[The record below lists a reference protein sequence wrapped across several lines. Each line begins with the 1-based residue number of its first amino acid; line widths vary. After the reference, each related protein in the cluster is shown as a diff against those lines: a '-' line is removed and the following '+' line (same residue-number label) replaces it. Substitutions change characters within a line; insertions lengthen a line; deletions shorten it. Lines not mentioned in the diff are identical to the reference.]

1 MPGCRRPVPRTV
13 QGRGRAPSRI
23 RLDGRVGRCRPWSV
37 AIPTRRRDKNGP
49 PAAEGRH
56 SAPAAVSAPVGRMD
70 RITPERRS
78 ALMARIRPTDT
89 APEIAVRRLAHAL
102 GCRFRL
108 HRRDLPGTPDLVFP
122 RLGKAVLVH
131 GCFWHRHPDPG
142 CRNAVLPKTRQEWWR
157 TKLLGNAARDARNM
171 ERLSAMGWQVLV
183 LWECEIRSGVFEGRL
198 AEFLGAAD
206 RLPMLR
212 SARATPPDRA
222 RSRSD
227 RRSAP

>member
-1 MPGCRRPVPRTV
+1 
-13 QGRGRAPSRI
+13 
-23 RLDGRVGRCRPWSV
+23 
-37 AIPTRRRDKNGP
+37 
-49 PAAEGRH
+49 
-56 SAPAAVSAPVGRMD
+56 MD

-78 ALMARIRPTDT
+78 ALMARIRSADT

-131 GCFWHRHPDPG
+131 GCFWHHHPDPG
-142 CRNAVLPKTRQEWWR
+142 CRIAVLPKTRQEWWR
-157 TKLLGNAARDARNM
+157 TKLLANAARDARNM
-171 ERLSAMGWQVLV
+171 ERLSAMGWEVLV

-198 AEFLGAAD
+198 AGFLGAAD

-212 SARATPPDRA
+212 SGHAAPRDGP
-222 RSRSD
+222 RSRHD
-227 RRSAP
+227 RWSAPRSPRP

>member
-1 MPGCRRPVPRTV
+1 
-13 QGRGRAPSRI
+13 
-23 RLDGRVGRCRPWSV
+23 
-37 AIPTRRRDKNGP
+37 
-49 PAAEGRH
+49 
-56 SAPAAVSAPVGRMD
+56 MD

-78 ALMARIRPTDT
+78 ALMARIRPRDT

-122 RLGKAVLVH
+122 RLGKIVLVH

-212 SARATPPDRA
+212 SGRPAPRDGTPSRPDR
-222 RSRSD
+222 RP
-227 RRSAP
+227 AP